1 MNQPLGRLE
10 KIDDLRQI
18 WKSEAKDFT
27 PWLAEDDNLELLGDI
42 IGLDLELESTEKEVG
57 PFRADILC
65 KETGTDHW
73 VLVENQIE
81 KTDHTHLGQILT
93 YAAGLNAVTI
103 VWIAKQFSDEHR
115 AALDWLNEI
124 TGDAI
129 SFFGL
134 EVELWKIG
142 SSPIAPKFNIV
153 SKPNEWTKGSI
164 NRSRTAA
171 DLTPVKQ
178 MQLEFWTEFRVYAL
192 ANAKNVKATKPLPQ
206 HWMNF
211 SLGRSDFGMYAFVD
225 TRNPRVGVRMFI
237 TSSDATA
244 YYHLLL
250 ENQVE
255 IENEFSTLVQQ
266 PLSWEEAPGKKSCF
280 VSCYNTAADP
290 NDRDGWGAQFEF
302 LLKTLEAFHQVFS
315 DRIKKLDA
323 GDWNPAESEWLGR
336 DGTL

>member
-10 KIDDLRQI
+10 KIEDLRQI
-18 WKSEAKDFT
+18 WKSEAQDFT
-27 PWLAEDDNLELLGDI
+27 PWLAEEQNLELLGDV
-42 IGLDLELESTEKEVG
+42 IGLDLELEATEKEVG

-81 KTDHTHLGQILT
+81 RTDHTHLGQILT

-124 TGDAI
+124 TGDSI

-142 SSPIAPKFNIV
+142 SSPIAPKFNII
-153 SKPNEWTKGSI
+153 SKPNEWTKGSVS
-164 NRSRTAA
+164 RVRTASE
-171 DLTPVKQ
+171 LTPVKK
-178 MQLEFWTEFRVYAL
+178 MQLDFWTGLRGYAL
-192 ANAKNVKATKPLPQ
+192 ANAQYVKPTKPLPQ

-211 SLGRSDFGMYAFVD
+211 SLGRSSFGMYAFVD
-225 TRNPRVGVRMFI
+225 TRNPRIGVRLFI

-250 ENQVE
+250 AEKEQ
-255 IENEFSTLVQQ
+255 IEQEFSQDINL
-266 PLSWEEAPGKKSCF
+266 PLLWQEMPGKKSCYI
-280 VSCYNTAADP
+280 SCYNEDFDP
-290 NDRDGWGAQFEF
+290 NNKTSWQSQFVF
-302 LLKTLEAFHQVFS
+302 LTNTLDVFHDVFS
-315 DRIKKLDA
+315 KRIRNLDA
-323 GDWNPAESEWLGR
+323 GDWNPEISDE
-336 DGTL
+336 